1 MHVIKAL
8 KHRHLSDEGKFK
20 NDTLCS
26 QQQHDLSVPPF
37 AVLFI
42 LNVKCANSILSS
54 SLAELKGF
62 KKVGSAQKLYS

>member
-8 KHRHLSDEGKFK
+8 KHRHLSDEEKFK

-26 QQQHDLSVPPF
+26 QQQHHDLSVPPF

-42 LNVKCANSILSS
+42 LNVEFCL
-54 SLAELKGF
+54 F
-62 KKVGSAQKLYS
+62 